1 MAIEPNQIWDAPI
14 KEFHPFP
21 RALLGVGGHE
31 MVGVEAK
38 QLGMSRVLLVTTGL
52 RGSGIVETMKGVI
65 EYQGLDCI
73 VYDKVESNPKDY
85 NCMDAAALYQSERC
99 DGIVSV
105 GGGSSHDAAKG
116 ARVVIAHDG
125 RNINEF
131 EGFSKSTNKQNP
143 PHIAVSTT
151 AGTGSETS
159 WAYVITDTSDMENPH
174 KWVGFD
180 DPVVTA
186 LAVDD
191 PILYYNCPQHFTAY
205 CGFDVLAHGSEPFVS
220 RLDFTPSM
228 GNARESIRLV
238 AESLREATFEPRNYE
253 ARSKMMHAQY
263 IAAQAFNSGGLGL
276 IHSMSHA
283 ISAFFDSHHGLNN
296 AIALPRVW
304 EYNLPSRYKQYAEI
318 AQLMGV
324 DTRNMTTVQ
333 AADAA
338 VEAAIRLSKDVGI
351 PDNFGS
357 VTTDTYDKNRMN
369 TGKYAGAGATI
380 PGDEKTV
387 RRISEHMMGDWC
399 TPGNPREATVES
411 LIPVVDHAINGSY

>member
-1 MAIEPNQIWDAPI
+1 MQVDELLKPFPI

-21 RALLGVGGHE
+21 RALLGPGSHE
-31 MVGVEAK
+31 MIGPEALK
-38 QLGMSRVLLVTTGL
+38 MGFKKTLIMTSGL
-52 RGSGIVETMKGVI
+52 RGTDIVHKISESMKWHGIETVI
-65 EYQGLDCI
+65 
-73 VYDKVESNPKDY
+73 YDQVESNPKDY

-105 GGGSSHDAAKG
+105 GGGSAHDAAKG
-116 ARVVIAHDG
+116 ARVVVAHDG

-180 DPVVTA
+180 DPVVTS

-191 PILYYNCPQHFTAY
+191 PILYYECPQHFTAY

-228 GNARESIRLV
+228 GNAKESIRLV
-238 AESLREATFEPRNYE
+238 GKYLREATFEPRNYE
-253 ARSKMMHAQY
+253 ARLYMMHAQY

-304 EYNLPSRYKQYAEI
+304 EFNLPSRYQQYAEI
-318 AQLMGV
+318 AGLLGV
-324 DTRNMTTVQ
+324 DTRNLTTVQ

-338 VEAAIRLSKDVGI
+338 VDAAIRLAKDVGI
-351 PDNFGS
+351 PDNFGA
-357 VTTDTYDKNRMN
+357 VTTDTYEKNRMN
-369 TGKYAGAGATI
+369 TGKYSGAGATI

-387 RRISEHMMGDWC
+387 RRIAEHMMGDWC
-399 TPGNPREATVES
+399 TPGNPREATVDA
-411 LIPVVDHAINGSY
+411 LVPVVSHAINDSY